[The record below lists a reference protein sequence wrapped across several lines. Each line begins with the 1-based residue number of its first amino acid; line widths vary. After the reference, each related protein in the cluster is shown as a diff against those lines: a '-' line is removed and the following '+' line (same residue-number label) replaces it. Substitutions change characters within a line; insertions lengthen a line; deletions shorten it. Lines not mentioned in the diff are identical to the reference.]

1 MARKQSSNSPD
12 ALAADPG
19 SLTVDTRATEAMV
32 GRAVEISAAAEA
44 AVTAAPSLQPLAALE
59 ADVSGEI
66 ADAVPSFA
74 NILRA
79 IGNGVASSQAALD
92 QGVLDTIQT
101 LSSTQIEVVTDVI
114 QELDDDG
121 LPVAEKTDLVT
132 NKLSL
137 LNFVRPAVH
146 QWSDVALSMDFSVGA
161 MDETRGL
168 IFNKTQ
174 WSNNA
179 SGSYFWG
186 FGGWFQGD
194 SHIDHSL
201 TVQTSRQQAE
211 WMTGQ
216 VRLDAMLTPRD
227 TGKLP
232 VPAEAAI
239 GPQIFFSLG
248 TVRETKNGQVVKA
261 RAVDLVILVI
271 KADGSVNPQRPIEVD
286 APALQVSFKTDEG
299 FDGST
304 TNSDGK
310 VMVTL
315 TRNIPNPLFLQPV
328 KVPIRVTLGQIVRT
342 ANLTL

>member
-1 MARKQSSNSPD
+1 MARKQSSNPPD
-12 ALAADPG
+12 ALVADPG
-19 SLTVDTRATEAMV
+19 NLTVDTHATEAMV

-44 AVTAAPSLQPLAALE
+44 AVTTLSSVQPLAALG

-74 NILRA
+74 NILKA
-79 IGNGVASSQAALD
+79 IGNGVAASQAALD

-101 LSSTQIEVVTDVI
+101 LSNTQIEVVTDVI

-121 LPVAEKTDLVT
+121 LPVAEKTELVT

-161 MDETRGL
+161 MDATSGL
-168 IFNKTQ
+168 VFNKTQ
-174 WSNNA
+174 WSNNV
-179 SGSYFWG
+179 SGSVFWG

-194 SHIDHSL
+194 SHIDNSL
-201 TVQTSRQQAE
+201 TVGTSQQQSE
-211 WMTGQ
+211 WMKGQ
-216 VRLDAMLTPRD
+216 VRLDAMLSPRD

-248 TVRETKNGQVVKA
+248 TVRESKEGKAVKA

-271 KADGSVNPQRPIEVD
+271 KADGSVNPQRQIEID
-286 APALQVSFKTDEG
+286 ASTLQVSFKTDEG

-304 TNSDGK
+304 TNADGK
-310 VMVTL
+310 VMITL

-328 KVPIRVTLGQIVRT
+328 KVPVRVSLGQIVRT
-342 ANLTL
+342 ASLTL